1 MSSYEDI
8 RDWIQEGPRS
18 VAQSALRTA
27 FELAEQGDV
36 YVLDAPSISS
46 WGQAP
51 TLDLELS
58 SSKVWGGRV
67 PGSLESIFPRTI
79 TVTRAEDGGTGL
91 LLTSQSGARQ
101 VDDKEASVA
110 LGLAPDEWQRLR
122 AAVETALDQL
132 AVGGVWPVDRGTDLR
147 FTSRDVVAE
156 KYAAAVE
163 RGSQQAEAR
172 LHELGVDPAEFAAG
186 RSTIPD
192 EVTATLRR
200 EGMEATDRGQN
211 SIGYL
216 AGVGDL
222 EAQLENLAG
231 HPWDQGAARQL
242 VLEQIDV
249 QVQEAA
255 RLRAGDEAASRTAGD
270 ELTTAISYQE
280 IEADSASA
288 QRVWAVVEDVSR
300 HSVHPRDAA
309 ATPAL
314 AGLRAVRRENAWTA
328 VTIVAGDRATD
339 VSVYEASTP
348 GTPTAKDR
356 LLGLAPASS
365 PATVAHDAAQH
376 REMSR

>member
-1 MSSYEDI
+1 M
-8 RDWIQEGPRS
+8 
-18 VAQSALRTA
+18 
-27 FELAEQGDV
+27 
-36 YVLDAPSISS
+36 
-46 WGQAP
+46 
-51 TLDLELS
+51 
-58 SSKVWGGRV
+58 
-67 PGSLESIFPRTI
+67 
-79 TVTRAEDGGTGL
+79 RAEDGGTGL
-91 LLTSQSGARQ
+91 LLTNPSGGRQ

-132 AVGGVWPVDRGTDLR
+132 AVGGVWPDDRGTDLR

-192 EVTATLRR
+192 EVAATLRR

-255 RLRAGDEAASRTAGD
+255 NVFRGD
-270 ELTTAISYQE
+270 LN
-280 IEADSASA
+280 
-288 QRVWAVVEDVSR
+288 
-300 HSVHPRDAA
+300 P
-309 ATPAL
+309 
-314 AGLRAVRRENAWTA
+314 
-328 VTIVAGDRATD
+328 
-339 VSVYEASTP
+339 
-348 GTPTAKDR
+348 
-356 LLGLAPASS
+356 
-365 PATVAHDAAQH
+365 
-376 REMSR
+376 